1 MVKGVRPSGSSTA
14 QVLIDSKIAS
24 ATSGLTGYTI
34 KCLSEICSKQNASTI
49 ADYIRAMGTE
59 INIKDSSRVST
70 IKSLT
75 WLASHLEN
83 KPFKEMTR
91 DDVLS
96 YLDSLKKPETVD
108 PQHGW
113 IGNYNNRY
121 SVFAKF
127 FKWLYSP
134 DKAPEQRKM
143 PKFLQNVK
151 KLKRKEES
159 IYKPS
164 DLWLPQDHVLFL
176 KYCPSRRDR
185 CYHSMAIDTSA
196 RPHELLGLKIKDI
209 VFKQANNIQYAEI
222 RVSGKTGSRIIP
234 LINSIPLVKDWLE
247 EHPQRGNPD
256 APLFVSIRKG
266 AGKALTPGSLGH
278 LYTWM
283 YKREFF
289 PRLLEMVAV
298 PNEDKQ
304 HLVELLKKPWN
315 LYIFR
320 HSALTEKS
328 TILKEHVLRQHA
340 GWSRSSKMHLRYL
353 HYFGNESTDS
363 LLEAY
368 GVVKKENHFTD
379 TMKSRICPDCKEPN
393 RHDALF
399 CKKCH
404 LTLTHEAYQSAVANE
419 KKMVEDEVKKQVA
432 EALAAFKKEIV
443 EQGLHQS

>member
-1 MVKGVRPSGSSTA
+1 VLVDRKVATA
-14 QVLIDSKIAS
+14 A
-24 ATSGLTGYTI
+24 AGLNGYTV
-34 KCLSEICSKQNASTI
+34 KCLISICSKENGAII
-49 ADYIRAMGTE
+49 ADYINAMRTE
-59 INIKDSSRVST
+59 INIRDSSRVST

-75 WLASHLEN
+75 WLVQHADN
-83 KPFKEMTR
+83 KSLKKMIR
-91 DDVLS
+91 ADVLS
-96 YLDSLKKPETVD
+96 YLDSLRKPESVD

-121 SVFAKF
+121 AVFAKF
-127 FKWLYSP
+127 FKWLYAP
-134 DKAPEQRKM
+134 DKTPEKRKTPPVM
-143 PKFLQNVK
+143 QNIK

-159 IYKPS
+159 IYQPS
-164 DLWLPQDHVLFL
+164 DLWVPQDHALFL

-185 CYHSMAIDTSA
+185 CYHTMAIDTSA
-196 RPHELLGLKIKDI
+196 RPHELLGLKIRDI
-209 VFKQANNIQYAEI
+209 VFKQANNVQYAEL

-234 LINSIPLVKDWLE
+234 LINSIPHVKDWLA

-256 APLFVSIRKG
+256 APLFISVRKG
-266 AGKALTPGSLGH
+266 SGKALGPGSLGH
-278 LYTWM
+278 IYTWM
-283 YKREFF
+283 YKREYF
-289 PRLLEMVAV
+289 PRLLEMSTV
-298 PNEDKQ
+298 PAGDKQ
-304 HLVELLKKPWN
+304 HLTELLKKPWN

-368 GVVKKENHFTD
+368 GVVKKEHHFTD
-379 TMKSRICPDCKEPN
+379 MMKSRICPDCKEPN

-404 LTLTHEAYQSAVANE
+404 LTLTHEAYHSAVEDE
-419 KKMVEDEVKKQVA
+419 KKMVGEMVKKQVS
-432 EALAAFKKEIV
+432 EWLGKLKPEIIKE
-443 EQGLHQS
+443 GLSPTH

>member
-1 MVKGVRPSGSSTA
+1 MAKALRSSGSSTS
-14 QVLIDSKIAS
+14 QILVDRKIVT
-24 ATSGLTGYTI
+24 ATGGLNGYTVR
-34 KCLSEICSKQNASTI
+34 CLTELCSKENASTI
-49 ADYIRAMGTE
+49 AEYILAMRTE

-75 WLASHLEN
+75 WLVEHLDN
-83 KPFKEMTR
+83 KSLKKMTR
-91 DDVLS
+91 QDVLS
-96 YLDSLKKPETVD
+96 YLDSLRKPESAD

-121 SVFAKF
+121 AVFAKF
-127 FKWLYSP
+127 FKWLYAPSKP
-134 DKAPEQRKM
+134 PEQRKTPAVM
-143 PKFLQNVK
+143 KNIK

-159 IYKPS
+159 IYKPT
-164 DLWLPQDHVLFL
+164 DLWLPEDHALFL

-185 CYHSMAIDTSA
+185 CYHTVAIDTSA

-209 VFKQANNIQYAEI
+209 IFKQANNIQYAEV

-234 LINSIPLVKDWLE
+234 LINSIPHVKDWLE

-256 APLFVSIRKG
+256 APLFISVRKG
-266 AGKALTPGSLGH
+266 SGKPLGPGSLGH
-278 LYTWM
+278 IYTWM
-283 YKREFF
+283 YKREYF
-289 PRLLEMVAV
+289 PRLLKMSTV
-298 PNEDKQ
+298 PSEDKQ
-304 HLVELLKKPWN
+304 RLEELLKKPWN

-379 TMKSRICPDCKEPN
+379 VMKSRTCPDCKEPN

-404 LTLTHEAYQSAVANE
+404 LTLTHEAYNSAVEGE
-419 KKMVEDEVKKQVA
+419 KKLVEDLVEKKIH
-432 EALAAFKKEIV
+432 EIIARV
-443 EQGLHQS
+443 DLSKLQNPKS